1 MPENS
6 AALQLH
12 HYELRY
18 YMENN
23 VPLLLVVM
31 LYNFPMMEIP
41 WLFVLDRLNQLKARG
56 FDPII
61 TIYQLSDDKVK

>member
-1 MPENS
+1 
-6 AALQLH
+6 
-12 HYELRY
+12 
-18 YMENN
+18 
-23 VPLLLVVM
+23 
-31 LYNFPMMEIP
+31 MEIP